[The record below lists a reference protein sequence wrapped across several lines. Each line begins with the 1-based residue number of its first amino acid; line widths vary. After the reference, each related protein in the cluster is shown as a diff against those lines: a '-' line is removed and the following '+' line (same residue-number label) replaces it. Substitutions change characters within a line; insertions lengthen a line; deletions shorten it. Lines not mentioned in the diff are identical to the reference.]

1 MSIPQFVSRT
11 VTACGAYTKSRCA
24 PVSLYLLLG
33 VAALFAQFKANTR
46 LVVLHVS
53 VIRSNGDLLSNLS
66 RKQFTVYENGTAQE
80 IRVFHRED
88 VPVSIG
94 MVVDNSASMM
104 PGRLAVE
111 AAGLSMVEA
120 SNPLDETCIVNF
132 NDQPFIDVPF
142 TSDIQK
148 MKRGMARV
156 DARGGTAA
164 FDAVDRTLSYLAD
177 SASKDKRVIML
188 ITDGNDN
195 GSKTSLQNIVGMA
208 RQSGVIVY
216 AIGLLRAESRGDS
229 SQARKALDTLTNS
242 TGGAAFYPKN
252 VEEVNRIVVKIA
264 KEIRSQY
271 TIAYA
276 PSVAALD
283 GTFRH
288 INVRVSAPGKPKVR
302 TRTGYQAVEEKQEHD
317 ASSNSSR

>member
-1 MSIPQFVSRT
+1 MRLPARPRFFLSCSV
-11 VTACGAYTKSRCA
+11 V
-24 PVSLYLLLG
+24 G
-33 VAALFAQFKANTR
+33 VWAGQFKSNTR

-53 VIRSNGDLLSNLS
+53 VLASNGDLLGDLN
-66 RKQFTVYENGTAQE
+66 RNRFTVYENGKAQE

-104 PGRLAVE
+104 PDRLAVE
-111 AAGLSMVEA
+111 VTGLSMIQA

-132 NDQPFIDVPF
+132 NDESFIDAPF
-142 TSDIQK
+142 TDNIQE
-148 MKRGMARV
+148 MKQGLARV

-164 FDAVDRTLSYLAD
+164 FDAVHQNLRYLD
-177 SASKDKRVIML
+177 KSATKDKRVL
-188 ITDGNDN
+188 LVITDGNDN
-195 GSKTSLQNIVGMA
+195 GSKISLEKITEMA

-216 AIGLLRAESRGDS
+216 AIGLLRAESRADS
-229 SQARKALDTLTNS
+229 SQARKALNMLTTA

-252 VEEVNRIVVKIA
+252 VNEVNRIVLEIA

-276 PSVAALD
+276 PSVTALD
-283 GTFRH
+283 GTFRK
-288 INVRVSAPGKPKVR
+288 INVQVSGPGKPKVR
-302 TRTGYQAVEEKQEHD
+302 TRTGYQAVLAEKEEHD
-317 ASSNSSR
+317 TSNRSSR

>member
-1 MSIPQFVSRT
+1 MVVPWLVRVGLF
-11 VTACGAYTKSRCA
+11 
-24 PVSLYLLLG
+24 LLLSVG
-33 VAALFAQFKANTR
+33 AALGQFKANTR

-53 VIRSNGDLLSNLS
+53 VMRSDGDPLGNLT
-66 RKQFTVYENGTAQE
+66 RDRFTVYENGARQE
-80 IRVFHRED
+80 IQVFHRED

-104 PGRLAVE
+104 PDRLSVE

-132 NDQPFIDVPF
+132 NDLPFIDVPF
-142 TSDIQK
+142 TGDIRK
-148 MKRGMARV
+148 MKEGIARV

-164 FDAVDRTLSYLAD
+164 FDAVQRTLRYLAD
-177 SASKDKRVIML
+177 SASKDKRVILL

-195 GSKTSLQNIVGMA
+195 GSKTSLETVTEMA

-229 SQARKALDTLTNS
+229 SQARKALNTLTS
-242 TGGAAFYPKN
+242 ATGGAAFYPKN
-252 VEEVNRIVVKIA
+252 VEDINRIVVEIA

-283 GTFRH
+283 GTFRE
-288 INVRVSAPGKPKVR
+288 INVKVSGPGKPKVR
-302 TRTGYQAVEEKQEHD
+302 TRSGYQAVLEPKD
-317 ASSNSSR
+317 GS